1 MDLEQNSVGLDY
13 ELIQD
18 ILGRMIL
25 HWNYRN
31 LKEIP
36 PEVLNYGEH
45 IEEIYLKRNCLE
57 KLPANIGKLCNL
69 TNLYLVGNQLEEL
82 PNEIGDLKC
91 LRVLDVSQNY
101 IKRLPDRIG
110 ELHLL
115 ESVLL
120 TYNQLEELPKCLR
133 NLHRLK
139 QLEVSGNRIYSIP
152 KEIVQGLESLE
163 EFGIDRNPINSIPR
177 NICQLQNLRYF
188 SACRCNLLLLP
199 SLPFHTLMHNRSAS
213 SSRSHSSGAGGCNR
227 NLQFLFDGNPRL
239 NYIPYWVFQL
249 LGTSVECFGCGLE
262 PGESDSGSGTNPLH
276 PHAHSSQQT
285 QLQLYTYHNDV
296 NRPKIKLNFKG
307 KRRTLHFDEDLVK
320 LHHCG
325 FNEEMEGTVIVG
337 NVSLL
342 ELCLRQVHSLGMLEK
357 AVKVK
362 KCGAKPVVEPLI
374 VPQRAGDS
382 LINIRGDLHRI
393 KEIVHGHSVP
403 TSTSNTAALTSSV
416 DGKTAGKSEE
426 RLDDIKGPSQSPPDE
441 CDDGKDCSIQKGR
454 NDHIIHVSTIPEMRS
469 ATEKETKTNQ
479 NETNNDAYCSESHE
493 DLLSLMLPLHLS
505 NILKAGPVAKC
516 FECLKPIFIESWP
529 IVFRIPGW
537 IFDEND
543 RDRMRQR
550 GNQNDDAIR
559 GDWDDTEDG
568 KLSIGSVHFCSP
580 SCISRFRRT
589 TKFTSNLLMN
599 DLRCIVEN
607 EIPWTVC

>member
-1 MDLEQNSVGLDY
+1 
-13 ELIQD
+13 
-18 ILGRMIL
+18 MIL

-57 KLPANIGKLCNL
+57 KLPGNIGKLCNL

-101 IKRLPDRIG
+101 IRKLPNRIG

-120 TYNQLEELPKCLR
+120 TYNQLEELPKCLKS
-133 NLHRLK
+133 LHRLK
-139 QLEVSGNRIYSIP
+139 QLEVSGNRIYCIP
-152 KEIVQGLESLE
+152 KEIVEGLESLE

-199 SLPFHTLMHNRSAS
+199 SLPFHTLIHNRSAT
-213 SSRSHSSGAGGCNR
+213 RQGAAGTVGCNR

-249 LGTSVECFGCGLE
+249 LGSNVECFGCGLE
-262 PGESDSGSGTNPLH
+262 PGESDSTSGTNPLH

-285 QLQLYTYHNDV
+285 QTQLQLYTHHSDV

-325 FNEEMEGTVIVG
+325 FNEEVDGTVIVKV
-337 NVSLL
+337 VSLL
-342 ELCLRQVHSLGMLEK
+342 ELCLRQVHCLGLLEK
-357 AVKVK
+357 TAVK

-393 KEIVHGHSVP
+393 KEIVHRDSKGHCVP
-403 TSTSNTAALTSSV
+403 TSTSKALVALPSSIEETTA
-416 DGKTAGKSEE
+416 KSEE
-426 RLDDIKGPSQSPPDE
+426 MLDDSRGPSKSSHV
-441 CDDGKDCSIQKGR
+441 DDGKGCIQKGR
-454 NDHIIHVSTIPEMRS
+454 NDRNHVSTMPEMRS
-469 ATEKETKTNQ
+469 TTEKETKTNQ
-479 NETNNDAYCSESHE
+479 TETNTVADCPESLE
-493 DLLSLMLPLHLS
+493 DSLTLMMPKNLS
-505 NILKAGPVAKC
+505 NILMAGPVAKC
-516 FECLKPIFIESWP
+516 FECLKPIFTESWP

-537 IFDEND
+537 IFDEQD

-550 GNQNDDAIR
+550 GNQNENAVHAA
-559 GDWDDTEDG
+559 DWDDNNEDG

-580 SCISRFRRT
+580 SCITRFRRG
-589 TKFTSNLLMN
+589 TKFSSNLLMN

-607 EIPWTVC
+607 EIPWIVC